1 MKSVE
6 KIQLQLDIA
15 QTFHRNKFECS
26 TESGLECGCY
36 DDYISEKYNITAL
49 HTKVNG
55 DSVLS
60 DISFEK
66 HNLLRKISNLVQKSR

>member
-1 MKSVE
+1 MNSPFYFGIPLK
-6 KIQLQLDIA
+6 DIA

-26 TESGLECGCY
+26 TETGLECGCY
-36 DDYISEKYNITAL
+36 DDFISEKYNITAV

-55 DSVLS
+55 ESVLS

-66 HNLLRKISNLVQKSR
+66 NNLLRNILKLIEE